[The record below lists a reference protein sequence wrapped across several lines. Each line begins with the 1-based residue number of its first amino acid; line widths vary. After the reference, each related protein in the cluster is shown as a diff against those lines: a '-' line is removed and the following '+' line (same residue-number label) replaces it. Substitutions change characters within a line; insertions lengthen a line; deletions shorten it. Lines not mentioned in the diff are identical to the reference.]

1 MDPGKVFN
9 QVMHHFNLD
18 SLLQCFHELNGK
30 KALGVDG
37 VTKEQYE
44 ENLIPNLL
52 DLLDRMK
59 RMAYI
64 PGAVRLVLIPKEGRP
79 GAMRPLGISNF
90 EDKIIQKMTRK
101 VLESIYDPIFLGNSY
116 GFRPGKSCHNA
127 IRALDYYLFSNRIE
141 SIIDVDLIRLPYSGQ
156 INYNNPSRRNHN
168 GKASRHQVH
177 RRI

>member
-1 MDPGKVFN
+1 
-9 QVMHHFNLD
+9 MHHFNLD

-64 PGAVRLVLIPKEGRP
+64 PGAVRL
-79 GAMRPLGISNF
+79 
-90 EDKIIQKMTRK
+90 
-101 VLESIYDPIFLGNSY
+101 
-116 GFRPGKSCHNA
+116 
-127 IRALDYYLFSNRIE
+127 
-141 SIIDVDLIRLPYSGQ
+141 
-156 INYNNPSRRNHN
+156 
-168 GKASRHQVH
+168 
-177 RRI
+177 